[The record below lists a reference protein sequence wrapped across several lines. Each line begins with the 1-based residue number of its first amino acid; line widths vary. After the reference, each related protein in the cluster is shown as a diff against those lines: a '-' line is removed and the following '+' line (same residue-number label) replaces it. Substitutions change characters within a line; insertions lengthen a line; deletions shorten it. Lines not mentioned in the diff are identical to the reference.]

1 MTELRRL
8 LLKPAVFALLIAA
21 AVISLFF
28 TARKEHAKWEAASA
42 IMDTDAEALRTEYL
56 RQMEALEGL
65 EIQAAAELLEKA
77 REEQSRA
84 VSYDY
89 SYKDYVREVY
99 VTPKVQ
105 SCLTYPG
112 FLEKIR
118 ENAESYQKIS
128 LFSKE
133 NSFTLR
139 NIRKTDTDYQRVSGV
154 QPELQAFDAIEDLL
168 PNPVPDVLILV
179 LCLCFTFLI
188 PAERRK
194 HLWELL
200 HTTAA
205 GRGKLFLLRLS
216 SLIPAVLLSMAAAY
230 GPSFLYLTS
239 VYGWPDRSVPAQ
251 SVSLFRELSC
261 PVSLGTF
268 LAFLTVLRF
277 ISFLGVSLLF
287 WITLE
292 SVSSAAIS
300 VLISGLVILLE
311 YLFYRLIP
319 LQSAWAFLR
328 VVNVFSCLDTV
339 NIYGR
344 YLNLNL
350 LGYPVSA
357 ALCNAVFMSA
367 LILGSIAGL
376 AAVYRWKRPKER
388 SRILVSLEDLM
399 FKGRDRLFK
408 LLPRLSLGLY
418 KALIIQHGLLVLL
431 LLFSGI
437 TRLLPET
444 RAYVAGAEYLAYV
457 REEELSAP
465 FDDPKTM
472 AFFSEE
478 RTAIQDA
485 IQEYEDLYDQH
496 VNGELDELAWF
507 IEESKIQGIHVR
519 QEALEILEKE
529 RDRLEKLYEERGI
542 RGWILDPRCY
552 EQLLGEGKNF
562 SARYQIYAAVAVLA
576 MCFLMSGAF
585 SYEKKAR
592 VQPMLH
598 LTKKGDLLFFFRKEA
613 LALLYAVL
621 TVLLIY
627 LPDFIRVHAL
637 YPIQAIDAPVQSLYW
652 LTDVRVS
659 MTIRGYLIL
668 LTVYRILLLFLI
680 AQPVL
685 LISAKTREPRIS
697 ALTALGTLG
706 MTSFLYLIHSKVLQ
720 FVNMAY
726 LSEGRELVHRISAGS
741 ISGMLLLCG
750 WTLTFVVMAFWC
762 QSANTQ

>member
-8 LLKPAVFALLIAA
+8 FLKTAVFALLIAA

-42 IMDTDAEALRTEYL
+42 IMDTDTETLRMEYL
-56 RQMEALEGL
+56 RQMEALEGQ
-65 EIQAAAELLEKA
+65 EIQTAAELLEKA
-77 REEQSRA
+77 REEQSQA
-84 VSYDY
+84 ASYDY

-139 NIRKTDTDYQRVSGV
+139 NIRKTDADYQRVSGV
-154 QPELQAFDAIEDLL
+154 QPELRVFDAIEDLL

-188 PAERRK
+188 PAERRN

-205 GRGKLFLLRLS
+205 GRGKLLLLRLL

-239 VYGWPDRSVPAQ
+239 VYGWPELSVPAQ
-251 SVSLFRELSC
+251 SVRLFSELSY

-287 WITLE
+287 WIILE
-292 SVSSAAIS
+292 SLSSAAIS
-300 VLISGLVILLE
+300 VLISGLVFILE

-418 KALIIQHGLLVLL
+418 KALFIQHGLLVLL

-465 FDDPKTM
+465 FDDPKTIS
-472 AFFSEE
+472 FFSEE

-485 IQEYEDLYDQH
+485 VQEYEDLYERH
-496 VNGELDELAWF
+496 MKGELDELVWF
-507 IEESKIQGIHVR
+507 MEESKIQGIHVR
-519 QEALEILEKE
+519 QEALDILEKE
-529 RDRLEKLYEERGI
+529 RSRLEKLYEERGI

-552 EQLLGEGKNF
+552 EQLLGEGKKL
-562 SARYQIYAAVAVLA
+562 SARYQIYTAVAVLA

-598 LTKKGDLLFFFRKEA
+598 LTKKGGLIFFFRKEI
-613 LALLYAVL
+613 LALLYASL
-621 TVLLIY
+621 TVLVIY
-627 LPDFIRVHAL
+627 LPDLIRVGEL
-637 YPIQAIDAPVQSLYW
+637 YPIHAMDAPVQSLSW
-652 LTDVRVS
+652 MKDVRNSV
-659 MTIRGYLIL
+659 TIRGYMIL
-668 LTVYRILLLFLI
+668 LTAYRVLMLFLM

-685 LISAKTREPRIS
+685 LISSKIREPRIS
-697 ALTALGTLG
+697 SLAAVGTLG
-706 MTSFLYLIHSKVLQ
+706 ITSFLYFIHSGELQ
-720 FVNMAY
+720 YINMAY
-726 LSEGRELVHRISAGS
+726 IIEGRELMHRICAGS
-741 ISGMLLLCG
+741 ISGMLILCG
-750 WTLTFVVMAFWC
+750 WILTFVGLAFWC
-762 QSANTQ
+762 QGVNT